1 MTTTAGDAPAAA
13 PGGPPSSSR
22 LTRLLDTVERL
33 GNKLPDPAILFV
45 LALVLVWALS
55 AFLAGVAFPEL
66 DPRNGE
72 PIRVNS
78 LLQGTSL
85 TAFAAAMV
93 NTFVTFPPLGVVLVA
108 MLGLGVAEHSGFLGA
123 ILRAMLAV
131 TPQKLL
137 TPALVAVGIL
147 RHVAVDAGYVL
158 VIPLGGAIF
167 YAAGR
172 HPLAGIAAAFAGVSG
187 GFSATLF
194 LPSSLD
200 PLLAGFT
207 QAAARVIDPSYVV
220 NPLNNYFFTTT
231 SAFLVILVGWFLTD
245 RVIEPRLKRVSPVDT
260 DGEALP
266 HLERLGPA
274 ERRGLLWAVVAMG
287 LAIVLFALTLLPAT
301 SPWRAPEAAG
311 PEVAGRL
318 AVSQAPVMQSIVPL
332 IFVFFLIPGIVYG
345 YKAGQFKSHRDV
357 IGGMSKA
364 MSGMGYYVV
373 MAFFCAQFIYAFGA
387 SNLGALLAIKGANWL
402 RDLSMPLGV
411 TLFGIILLTA
421 FVNLAVGS
429 ASAKWGLI
437 GPVMVPMLM
446 QLAVSPDLTQ
456 AAYRI
461 GDSTTNIITPLM
473 PYFPLVVV
481 FCQRYVKATGIGTLI
496 AMMLPFTVTLITLWT
511 LLLLAFWGLDLPLGV
526 QSTYSYPPAG

>member
-1 MTTTAGDAPAAA
+1 MANEPAVAS
-13 PGGPPSSSR
+13 PGPPPASR
-22 LTRLLDTVERL
+22 LSRVLDSVERI
-33 GNKLPDPAILFV
+33 GNKLPDPAVLFV
-45 LALVLVWALS
+45 LSLVLVWLFSAL
-55 AFLAGVAFPEL
+55 LAGVAFSEI

-72 PIRVNS
+72 PIRVNN

-85 TAFAAAMV
+85 TAFLAVMV

-108 MLGLGVAEHSGFLGA
+108 MLGLGVAEHSGFLSA

-131 TPQKLL
+131 TPRVLL
-137 TPALVAVGIL
+137 TPALVAVGVL
-147 RHVAVDAGYVL
+147 SHVAVDAGYVL
-158 VIPLGGAIF
+158 VIPIGGAIF

-194 LPSSLD
+194 VPSSLD

-207 QAAARVIDPSYVV
+207 QAAARVLDPAIVV
-220 NPLNNYFFTTT
+220 NPLNNYFFTTAST
-231 SAFLVILVGWFLTD
+231 FLVVLVGWFLTD
-245 RVIEPRLKRVSPVDT
+245 RVIEPRLRSTPVDT
-260 DGEALP
+260 DGEAP
-266 HLERLGPA
+266 PRLERLGPA
-274 ERRGLLWAVVAMG
+274 ERSGLLWAVVAMG
-287 LAIVLFALTLLPAT
+287 LAIVFFVLTLMPAT
-301 SPWRAPEAAG
+301 SPWRAPESAG
-311 PEVAGRL
+311 PELAGRL
-318 AVSQAPVMQSIVPL
+318 AVAQAPVMQSIVPL
-332 IFVFFLIPGIVYG
+332 IFIFFLIPGVVYG
-345 YKAGQFKSHRDV
+345 YVAKHFKSHRDV

-373 MAFFCAQFIYAFGA
+373 MAFFCAQFIYAFGT

-402 RDLSMPLGV
+402 KAMAFPLGV
-411 TLFGIILLTA
+411 TLFGIILLSA
-421 FVNLAVGS
+421 LVNLAVGS

-456 AAYRI
+456 AAYRV

-481 FCQRYVKATGIGTLI
+481 FCQRYVRATGIGTLV
-496 AMMLPFTVTLITLWT
+496 AMMLPFTVTLIVLWT
-511 LLLLAFWGLDLPLGV
+511 LLLLAFWGLDIPLGV
-526 QSTYSYPPAG
+526 QSSYTYPAGG